1 MAYLG
6 CAEQE
11 VRTARRG
18 KRNNLL
24 QRAVSSPKNR
34 SRHRRSAAG
43 FVGLPEMGATWSRHS
58 EQDCPPRSCPDHP
71 SFNAPIYA
79 NLFDDE
85 GCERSSLARGVRK
98 NWV

>member
-1 MAYLG
+1 
-6 CAEQE
+6 
-11 VRTARRG
+11 
-18 KRNNLL
+18 
-24 QRAVSSPKNR
+24 
-34 SRHRRSAAG
+34 
-43 FVGLPEMGATWSRHS
+43 MGATWSRHS